1 MIDIAFTSVG
11 EAIRTLRGIAHYT
24 PMLTCPTR
32 VFLRVK
38 LRLVGVALAGRQC
51 GMAASPNHV
60 LAGLR
65 LRGLTAVSGP
75 HV

>member
-1 MIDIAFTSVG
+1 MIDVTFTSVG
-11 EAIRTLRGIAHYT
+11 EAIRTLHGIAHYT
-24 PMLTCPTR
+24 PMLTRPTR
-32 VFLRVK
+32 VFLTRETP
-38 LRLVGVALAGRQC
+38 AGWRGACWKAMWNGC
-51 GMAASPNHV
+51 GPNHV